1 MRSNLILE
9 LAKRDF
15 TERYAGSV
23 LGVIWAFIWP
33 LVMIAIYT
41 LVFSRVMDAKL
52 PGISSVYSYSIYLIS
67 GLLPWTAFT
76 NTVTRASTVF
86 LDKRHL
92 ISKVSMPLPRLPLYV
107 VISETVTFVVSMSF
121 YLIFMILTGVPMTL
135 KLLLLVPFVYAVQQ
149 IFAFSLGFLC
159 ATLSVF
165 LRDLR
170 ELVNIIMQLWF
181 WFTPIIYMKELLP
194 SFAQRLLLLN
204 PATYFIDSY
213 HQIFFF
219 DQLPDF
225 RLLIVLTVM
234 GHILLLMAYTFFKKL
249 EKEVRDFL

>member
-23 LGVIWAFIWP
+23 LGVFWAFIWP

-41 LVFSRVMDAKL
+41 LVFSRVMGAKL

-107 VISETVTFVVSMSF
+107 VISETMTFLVSILF
-121 YLIFMILTGVPMTL
+121 YLLFIVIAGTPLSL
-135 KLLLLVPFVYAVQQ
+135 KLILIVPFVYAVQQ
-149 IFAFSLGFLC
+149 IFAFSLGFLF

-170 ELVNIIMQLWF
+170 ELISIIMQLWF
-181 WFTPIIYMKELLP
+181 WFTPIVYVKDIMPEL
-194 SFAQRLLLLN
+194 AQKLLMLN
-204 PATYFIDSY
+204 PALYFIDAY

-219 DQLPDF
+219 DQLPNF
-225 RLLIVLTVM
+225 GQLIVLTII
-234 GHILLLMAYTFFKKL
+234 GHLLLLMAYTFFKKL

>member
-23 LGVIWAFIWP
+23 LGVFWAFIWP

-41 LVFSRVMDAKL
+41 LVFSRVMGAKL
-52 PGISSVYSYSIYLIS
+52 PGISNIYSYSIYLIS

-86 LDKRHL
+86 LDKQHL
-92 ISKVSMPLPRLPLYV
+92 ISKVSMPLPRLPIYV
-107 VISETVTFVVSMSF
+107 VLSETVTFAVSMLIYLVFMLIIRAPMSF
-121 YLIFMILTGVPMTL
+121 GLI
-135 KLLLLVPFVYAVQQ
+135 LLVPFIYIVQQ
-149 IFAFSLGFLC
+149 IFAFSIGFLC

-170 ELVNIIMQLWF
+170 ELVNIVVQLWF
-181 WFTPIIYMKELLP
+181 WFTPIVYMKELLP
-194 SFAQRLLLLN
+194 SFAQKLLLLN
-204 PATYFIDSY
+204 PAIYFIDAY
-213 HQIFFF
+213 HKIFFF
-219 DQLPDF
+219 NQLPDF
-225 RLLIVLTVM
+225 RLLIILTVI
-234 GHILLLMAYTFFKKL
+234 GHILLLLAYVFFKKL
-249 EKEVRDFL
+249 EKEVRDIL